1 MQTQHHDR
9 TSSDRHGWRIL
20 MRLAAISAAAF
31 ALVAGSVSAAPTGL
45 ELDSASS
52 SSTSTA
58 TIAATKC
65 AAQIQ
70 KGDKLVGVFEGYY
83 KYAFKK
89 VKGSKTYKKVV
100 VRARRKLMVTC
111 ARQCVRTKTKKQKK
125 YSYKTV
131 TVLRNGRK
139 VKVKKRVG
147 KGKTVTVRVPVYK
160 TVKKTVTVK
169 KGSRIV
175 KVKKKVRVYVFEKCK
190 ISQNAGS
197 AGTPVKITLLDGSL
211 AHLDFGAFTRDAAV
225 QGTLTG
231 FIPGGYKLNQDNQI
245 TLSRGTMSLGQ
256 TNVFIDDDCHGG
268 TVSAAIRTGN
278 PTALSLQ
285 PTRQSIS
292 TVLASGT
299 VTATAYVRIQLP
311 LELRND
317 DDGCDQPYITT
328 GYTEFDQT
336 FFLKGKIEKATGLNK
351 LALVSA
357 PDPLDVQA
365 CLAPGSPT
373 SPCNN
378 AALIIPLP
386 IIVSTKLFVK
396 VAIGG

>member
-1 MQTQHHDR
+1 MHTQHHD
-9 TSSDRHGWRIL
+9 TMSSHRQGWRVL
-20 MRLAAISAAAF
+20 MRLAAITAAAF
-31 ALVAGSVSAAPTGL
+31 ALVAASVSAAPAGL
-45 ELDSASS
+45 TAPGLSS
-52 SSTSTA
+52 GDSTA

-70 KGDKLVGVFEGYY
+70 KGSKLVGVYESYY

-89 VKGSKTYKKVV
+89 VKGSKSYKKVIV
-100 VRARRKLMVTC
+100 KARRKLMVTC
-111 ARQCVRTKTKKQKK
+111 ARQCVRTKSKKQKRYK
-125 YSYKTV
+125 YKTV
-131 TVLRNGRK
+131 TVVRNGKK

-147 KGKTVTVRVPVYK
+147 KPTTVTVQLPVY
-160 TVKKTVTVK
+160 TSVKKTVTVK
-169 KGSRIV
+169 KGSRLV

-190 ISQNAGS
+190 ISTNSS
-197 AGTPVKITLLDGSL
+197 AGTPVKIQVLPGSF
-211 AHLDFGAFTRDAAV
+211 AHLDFGAFTRDAGITGNL
-225 QGTLTG
+225 QG

-245 TLSRGTMSLGQ
+245 QLSRGDLALAQ

-278 PTALSLQ
+278 PTAVNLDAA
-285 PTRQSIS
+285 RQSIS

-299 VTATAYVRIQLP
+299 VTATAYVKIKLP

-328 GYTEFDQT
+328 GYTEFQQT

-351 LALVSA
+351 LNLKSA

-365 CLAPGSPT
+365 CLSPGSPT

-378 AALIIPLP
+378 SALIIPLP
-386 IIVSTKLFVK
+386 IIVSTNLLVAVK
-396 VAIGG
+396 IGG